1 MLASY
6 DGGKIT
12 EHEFRQAITN
22 LPERVREAA
31 LIQKEDFLDS
41 LVIEK
46 LLLQEAE
53 SRGLQH
59 SAEVEAVL
67 SQARQRIL
75 VAKLIE
81 DEVELKADVD
91 ADEVKT
97 YYDNHRDEF
106 VTPFRL
112 RASHILLRSREEADE
127 MLQRLQEG
135 ESFEDLAKEH
145 SLDPSAVKGGDVGY
159 FKKGQLIPE
168 FEEVAFSLKK
178 DDLSDIVQSPFGF
191 HIIKVTGEAKPQ
203 VKDFA
208 VVEKDITS
216 RLLIEKKTENF
227 ESLVERLKKKAGIK
241 INEEAIEAFK
251 LEDEAPSL
259 ES

>member
-1 MLASY
+1 MPKRQPSLYIETLCLVLVAGFLVGCSRSDEKGMMLASY

-97 YYDNHRDEF
+97 YYDNHRDE
-106 VTPFRL
+106 VTCWNPRMAATRF
-112 RASHILLRSREEADE
+112 
-127 MLQRLQEG
+127 
-135 ESFEDLAKEH
+135 
-145 SLDPSAVKGGDVGY
+145 
-159 FKKGQLIPE
+159 
-168 FEEVAFSLKK
+168 
-178 DDLSDIVQSPFGF
+178 
-191 HIIKVTGEAKPQ
+191 
-203 VKDFA
+203 
-208 VVEKDITS
+208 
-216 RLLIEKKTENF
+216 
-227 ESLVERLKKKAGIK
+227 
-241 INEEAIEAFK
+241 
-251 LEDEAPSL
+251 
-259 ES
+259 